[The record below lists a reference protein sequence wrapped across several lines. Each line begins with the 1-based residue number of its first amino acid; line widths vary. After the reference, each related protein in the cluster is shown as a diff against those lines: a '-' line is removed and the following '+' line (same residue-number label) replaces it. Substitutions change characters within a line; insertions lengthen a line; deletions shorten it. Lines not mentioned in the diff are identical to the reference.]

1 VSGAVTASGNVIV
14 SNVTSPVQ
22 VYGNVGVSSVYGTVN
37 ANVLNTVAVSGAVTA
52 SGNVIVSN
60 VTSTVNTN
68 VLNSIIGNVNVANVV
83 NPVQVYGNVI
93 VSNVASTV
101 NTNVLN
107 SIIGNVNVSN
117 VINPVQVYGNVIVSN
132 VTSPVQVYGNV
143 GISSNVTLSGSLSI
157 SNVQNPVQ
165 VYGNVIISNVT
176 STVNAN
182 VTNSIIGNVNV
193 SNIINPVQVYGNII
207 VSNVTSNIIV
217 ASVTKAITVSTI
229 TNYDDGLGRL
239 RVLNP
244 STVQQC
250 RYVTAAT
257 DILMTSS
264 NTAGCNVLY
273 DPILGIPSLYTGNIV
288 GHVYRQAKHRGIC
301 LPGRVINTGLTF
313 VLAKPKNANSIQ
325 QVGYFDDND
334 GIFLRYYG
342 NSVPAIV
349 RRSNLGTITEEI
361 VTQSN
366 WNSDKLDGT
375 GPSGV
380 TANFDNIQFLYT
392 TMNWPMDARLGFSYG
407 PNVITAHRFIG
418 VEKLN
423 EPIIANPNLPIRW
436 EMINSNN
443 MVMSMPSG
451 STSIDTGYAAGFF
464 NEHASTFNT
473 GTISSGATQEVSAF
487 RIKASDVKHSIAY
500 ISKMIA
506 RVSST
511 TAGICQ
517 WYIVMNP
524 TVTSAGTWSSL
535 AEDSVIERNT
545 TRTVNAGNLSGILV
559 ASGFMTY
566 NSTDPV
572 YDQGDRINMLTFIGA
587 YANGVSDVLSVQVNN
602 VDNANRTCTINT
614 YIREFS

>member
-1 VSGAVTASGNVIV
+1 VNIYGTLDV
-14 SNVTSPVQ
+14 SNVFSI
-22 VYGNVGVSSVYGTVN
+22 VN
-37 ANVLNTVAVSGAVTA
+37 ANITNHVLGSVDVS
-52 SGNVIVSN
+52 
-60 VTSTVNTN
+60 
-68 VLNSIIGNVNVANVV
+68 NVV
-83 NPVQVYGNVI
+83 NPVNVYGNIIVSNIDSIVNTNIVNSILGSVDVSNVINPVNVYGNVI
-93 VSNVASTV
+93 VSNIDSIVNASVT
-101 NTNVLN
+101 N

-117 VINPVQVYGNVIVSN
+117 VINPVQVYGNVGISSNVTLSGALVITNITTPSQVYGNVIVSNVTSPVQVYGNVIVSN

-143 GISSNVTLSGSLSI
+143 
-157 SNVQNPVQ
+157 
-165 VYGNVIISNVT
+165 
-176 STVNAN
+176 
-182 VTNSIIGNVNV
+182 
-193 SNIINPVQVYGNII
+193 I
-207 VSNVTSNIIV
+207 VSNVTNNVIV
-217 ASVTKAITVSTI
+217 ASVTKAITVSTV
-229 TNYDDGLGRL
+229 TNYDDGMGRL

-288 GHVYRQAKHRGIC
+288 GNVYRQAKHRGIC

-313 VLAKPKNANSIQ
+313 VLAPPKNANSIQ
-325 QVGYFDDND
+325 QVGYFDDDN
-334 GIFLRYYG
+334 GIFFRFYG
-342 NSVPAIV
+342 NSMPAVV
-349 RRSNLGTITEEI
+349 RRSNLGTRSEEV
-361 VTQSN
+361 VTQPN
-366 WNSDKLDGT
+366 WNNDKLDGT
-375 GPSGV
+375 GASGV
-380 TANFDNIQFLYT
+380 TANFNNIQFLYT
-392 TMNWPMDARLGFSYG
+392 TINWPMDARLGVLFG
-407 PNVITAHRFIG
+407 PNVITMHRFLG
-418 VEKLN
+418 VERFN
-423 EPIIANPNLPIRW
+423 YPVVANPNLPIRW

-464 NEHASTFNT
+464 NEHASTFDT
-473 GTISSGATQEVSAF
+473 GTISAGSTREVSAF
-487 RIKASDVKHSIAY
+487 RIRASDVKHSVAY

-535 AEDSVIERNT
+535 AADSVIERNT
-545 TRTVNAGNLSGILV
+545 TRTVNAGNSSGTLV

-614 YIREFS
+614 YIREFT